1 MIKVLVPVDF
11 SETSE
16 KAVAYACQMFKSSQ
30 IEVTILHI
38 FGTHSTALLMKNLDD
53 LLLKDAKKNVSAI
66 VEEYSEISPHV
77 SFKTLLVKN
86 YAIPTIVNYGNSE
99 NFDIIVMGTKGATGL
114 KEVFLGSIAGG
125 VISNMEAPVLVVPT
139 DYKLSHPKRII
150 FAVNDKKLFEKTN
163 LDALALIVNSNDS
176 SSIVLHVSVN
186 FDGVYTS
193 DEITH
198 GELKFSVKNA
208 YGSGDTNKDINS
220 FINDNEADLL
230 CLIRGKKGFLTRILK
245 DSVTLKQTF
254 NSSIPLLIFQEKT

>member
-114 KEVFLGSIAGG
+114 KEVFLGSITGG
-125 VISNMEAPVLVVPT
+125 VISKTKAPVIVVPT
-139 DYKLSHPKRII
+139 DYRLSYPKRIT
-150 FAVNDKKLFEKTN
+150 FAVTDKKLFQKSN
-163 LDALALIVNSNDS
+163 LDALSLIVKSNDS
-176 SSIVLHVSVN
+176 NVTVLHVSVN
-186 FDGVYTS
+186 ENDVFAS
-193 DEITH
+193 DDITH
-198 GELKFSVKNA
+198 AELNFTVENIK
-208 YGSGDTNKDINS
+208 GSGDTNKDINS
-220 FINDNEADLL
+220 YVNKNKADLL
-230 CLIRGKKGFLTRILK
+230 CLIRSKKGFLTRMLK

-254 NSSIPLLIFQEKT
+254 NSSIPLLIFQEET